1 MRLVRLHSFN
11 VLYRDKVYSFPRVCA
26 VFKKNYNMLSDN
38 KLSDNIMLSGKMLSA
53 NIILSAII
61 LSDNMLSDNTLCY
74 LITSCYIAD
83 IV

>member
-1 MRLVRLHSFN
+1 MYCIETKFIVFQE
-11 VLYRDKVYSFPRVCA
+11 CA
-26 VFKKNYNMLSDN
+26 QFSKKNYNMLSDN
-38 KLSDNIMLSGKMLSA
+38 MLSDNIMLSGKMLSA

-83 IV
+83 IVW